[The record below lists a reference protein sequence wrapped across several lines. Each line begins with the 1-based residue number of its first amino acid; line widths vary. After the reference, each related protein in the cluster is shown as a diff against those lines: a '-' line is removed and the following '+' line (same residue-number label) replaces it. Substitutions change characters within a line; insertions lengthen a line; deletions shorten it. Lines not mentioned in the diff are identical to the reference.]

1 MTALG
6 HANWDL
12 TPFFPEFGGP
22 EFESALRDV
31 ERRVVSL
38 RDRAQVLGPLEPVRL
53 SAWAGLLLDMEEA
66 AARLWHLG
74 TYVSCRRAEDTS
86 DESAQG
92 AASRIDLLQSR
103 YRQAEVPL
111 LASLKAASEAAFAE
125 LLAEP
130 GLAGASWYLR
140 RMRERARQ
148 SMDAALE
155 SLAADLEV
163 TGYQSWERLY
173 ETTAGQLE
181 FDLPQADGTVRR
193 VPMSLKVSL
202 LEDPDPAVRKAVL
215 EGSNA
220 AWAAHGDMA
229 AACLNA
235 ISGHRLTLQARR
247 GVKHFLDAAC
257 FESGLSRK
265 TLDTMMEAMASRRE
279 VPRRYLRRKARALG
293 LPRLGFQDL
302 SAPLPL
308 GEPEAVAWE
317 EGTRRILEAF
327 GRFYPGLADFARMAL
342 DRRWIES
349 EARANKAPGGF
360 CIGSIPLGETRI
372 FMTWHGSLGD
382 VNTLAHEL
390 GHAHHE
396 WVVRDLRPFARD
408 YPMTLAET
416 ASTFAETL
424 LGDALLEDPAADE
437 ARKAILLDR
446 RLEEA
451 SAYLLNIPMRY
462 LFERKVYEE
471 RARGDLALGRLQELM
486 AETQREVYGDT
497 LDPGSLDPW
506 FWASKGH
513 FYITGLSFYNFPYS
527 FGYLF
532 SLGVYARIRQEG
544 PSSLPRYED
553 LLRRTGSASCEE
565 VARQAL
571 GVDLEE
577 PGFWLDSLAMV
588 ERDLERLELLL
599 PRLGLAEEGRA

>member
-1 MTALG
+1 MSTAVG

-12 TPFFPEFGGP
+12 TAFFPEFGGP
-22 EFESALRDV
+22 DFQSYLHDV
-31 ERRVVSL
+31 ERRVASL
-38 RDRAQVLGPLEPVRL
+38 RDRAQVLGPLEKARL
-53 SAWAGLLLDMEEA
+53 ENWTTLLLDMEET

-74 TYVSCRRAEDTS
+74 TYVYCRRAEDTS
-86 DESAQG
+86 DETAQG
-92 AASRIDLLQSR
+92 AASKIDVLQSK

-111 LASLKAASEAAFAE
+111 LAGLKVASDAAFAE
-125 LLAEP
+125 LVAEP
-130 GLAGASWYLR
+130 RLASASWYLR
-140 RMRERARQ
+140 RLRERARK

-163 TGYQSWERLY
+163 TGFQAWERLY

-181 FDLPQADGTVRR
+181 FDLRGPDGTVRK

-229 AACLNA
+229 AAALNA
-235 ISGHRLTLQARR
+235 ISGHRLTVYARR
-247 GVKHFLDAAC
+247 GVDHFLDMAC
-257 FESGLSRK
+257 FDSGLSRK
-265 TLDTMMEAMASRRE
+265 TLDTMMDAIASRRE
-279 VPRRYLRRKARALG
+279 VPRRYLRRKAQVLG

-308 GEPEAVAWE
+308 GDPESVTWE
-317 EGTRRILEAF
+317 AGTRRILDAF
-327 GRFYPGLADFARMAL
+327 GRSYPALRDFAGMAL
-342 DRRWIES
+342 ERRWIES
-349 EARANKAPGGF
+349 EVRPNKAPGGF
-360 CIGSIPLGETRI
+360 CIGSIVLGETRI
-372 FMTWHGSLGD
+372 YMTYHGSLGD

-390 GHAHHE
+390 GHAWHE

-424 LGDALLEDPAADE
+424 LGDALLEDPAADDR
-437 ARKAILLDR
+437 RKAILLDR

-471 RARGDLALGRLQELM
+471 RARGDLGVSRLKELM
-486 AETQREVYGDT
+486 GQTQAEVYGDT
-497 LDPGSLDPW
+497 LDPESLDPW

-532 SLGVYARIRQEG
+532 SLGVYARAQKEG
-544 PSSLPRYED
+544 ADFLPRYEN
-553 LLRRTGSASCEE
+553 LLRLTGSASCED

-571 GVDLEE
+571 GVDLERPE
-577 PGFWLDSLAMV
+577 FWLDSLALV
-588 ERDLERLELLL
+588 ERDLERFEEIL
-599 PRLGLAEEGRA
+599 PRVRPT